1 MILSFELLLHFMIL
15 CLCSC
20 FSPKIPICYFLPT
33 IFPLLAISTLKTSF
47 LVHVPSAPR
56 SCPAFQ
62 SHSKWILFCIL
73 ISVLLDTICLDF
85 CIIVISFVFSTL
97 RFYIYI
103 YKIRL
108 KHEITIIQLF
118 LSIKHKKFLWL
129 NFILQHW
136 MHTLLKINYGLSYLN
151 VILDLDLCISLS

>member
-103 YKIRL
+103 YIKSGWNMKLLLFNYFWALNIRSSCGWTSFFNIECTHFW
-108 KHEITIIQLF
+108 K
-118 LSIKHKKFLWL
+118 
-129 NFILQHW
+129 
-136 MHTLLKINYGLSYLN
+136 
-151 VILDLDLCISLS
+151 